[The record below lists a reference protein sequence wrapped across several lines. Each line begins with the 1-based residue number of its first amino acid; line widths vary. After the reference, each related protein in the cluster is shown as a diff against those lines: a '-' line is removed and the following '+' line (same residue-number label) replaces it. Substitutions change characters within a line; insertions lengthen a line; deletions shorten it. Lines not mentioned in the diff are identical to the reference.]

1 MESYTLNFSL
11 IACYHKMWL
20 QFCYTKLESTCL
32 PQVCH
37 RTVFFSH
44 QMRALFTELWKAM
57 GKGDNIV
64 IVSQFTSMLDLV
76 HKHLKEKHVKC
87 LSLTG
92 SVPVKERMALVDQFN
107 GSTRSMVSA
116 FNF

>member
-1 MESYTLNFSL
+1 MLSQDVASVLLYQTGVYMFTTSL
-11 IACYHKMWL
+11 SQNC
-20 QFCYTKLESTCL
+20 
-32 PQVCH
+32 
-37 RTVFFSH
+37 FFFPH
-44 QMRALFTELWKAM
+44 QMRALFTELWKVM

-87 LSLTG
+87 LSITG

-107 GSTRSMVSA
+107 GSTRSTVSA